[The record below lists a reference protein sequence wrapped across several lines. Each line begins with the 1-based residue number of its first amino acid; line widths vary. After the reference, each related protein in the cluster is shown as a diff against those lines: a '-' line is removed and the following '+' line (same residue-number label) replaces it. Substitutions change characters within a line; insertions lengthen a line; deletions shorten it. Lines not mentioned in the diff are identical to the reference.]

1 MAVRPDGAEGARAAR
16 VLASVP
22 WIVVLLG
29 VCVLVVLLVVAL
41 LSFRT
46 REREATSQA
55 APPVFLPTVPAAASA
70 TATAS
75 PTPTPTRTAGERRTA
90 SPQPSLSS
98 RTPSPRVSS
107 SSPAPSRTS
116 APAAPAAPAAPLG
129 PVDGTVTARYQVG
142 TDGWDG
148 DEAVLSVTNE
158 SGGTLDWRVELAF
171 DDDVRGLRVSGDSDV
186 SVSARGDG
194 DFVLRG
200 TGALA
205 PGDTRTLR
213 LRLGWDDSGERPH
226 RCTVNGVD
234 CQLA

>member
-29 VCVLVVLLVVAL
+29 VCALVVLLVVAL

-70 TATAS
+70 TATA
-75 PTPTPTRTAGERRTA
+75 TPTGAER
-90 SPQPSLSS
+90 
-98 RTPSPRVSS
+98 RTPSPRPSSSSRMPSPRVST
-107 SSPAPSRTS
+107 SSPAPGRTS
-116 APAAPAAPAAPLG
+116 APAAPVVPLG
-129 PVDGTVTARYQVG
+129 PADGTVTARYQGG

-148 DEAVLSVTNE
+148 TEAVLSVTNA
-158 SGGTLDWRVELAF
+158 SGGALDWRVELAF
-171 DDDVRGLRVSGDSDV
+171 GDDVRGLRVSGDSGV
-186 SVSARGDG
+186 SVWAGGDG

-200 TGALA
+200 TRSLA
-205 PGDTRTLR
+205 SGDTWTLR
-213 LRLGWDDSGERPH
+213 LRLRLGRDVSGEWPD

-234 CQLA
+234 CQLG

>member
-1 MAVRPDGAEGARAAR
+1 MAVRADGAEGARAAR

-29 VCVLVVLLVVAL
+29 VCALVVLLVVAL

-55 APPVFLPTVPAAASA
+55 APPVFLPTVPAAASTTA
-70 TATAS
+70 TAT
-75 PTPTPTRTAGERRTA
+75 PTPTPTGAERRTP
-90 SPQPSLSS
+90 SPRPSRSS
-98 RTPSPRVSS
+98 RTPSPRVST

-116 APAAPAAPAAPLG
+116 APAAPAVPLG
-129 PVDGTVTARYQVG
+129 PADGTVTARYQVG

-158 SGGTLDWRVELAF
+158 SGGALDWRVELAF
-171 DDDVRGLRVSGDSDV
+171 DDDVRGLRVSGDSGV

-213 LRLGWDDSGERPH
+213 LRLGWDDSGERPE

-234 CQLA
+234 CQLG